1 MTCRRARGWFLA
13 TAAFGLAALPTR
25 AQEAPAPASAGA
37 ARARSLSLILPV
49 LSRGSGVTVVADST
63 LSGAQAPM
71 PREATTAANLEDH
84 LDALVKELPTGT
96 AWAKLMLPSPPAG
109 RAYRGDDL
117 ADFALAQARL
127 FGTAGAATPG
137 KVEVLGQ
144 KIAEEK
150 AEPVVATLGLKPF
163 YVLSNP
169 SARTP
174 ESRSDFSKL
183 TSEQQQ
189 QWAQQQAQKL
199 LQMEPQARGQYMQQ
213 LFQQQ
218 GLLLRSLMQSMTP
231 EQRRDFFTGIRGL
244 FGGMNDRG
252 GGNVFFL
259 GGPP

>member
-1 MTCRRARGWFLA
+1 MKCRRTRGWLLA
-13 TAAFGLAALPTR
+13 TAAVGLAALPTR
-25 AQEAPAPASAGA
+25 AQEALAPAPPGRS
-37 ARARSLSLILPV
+37 RALSLSQILSV
-49 LSRGSGVTVVADST
+49 LSRSAGVTVVADST
-63 LSGAQAPM
+63 LSGVQASM
-71 PREATTAANLEDH
+71 PRAATAANLEDR
-84 LDALVKELPTGT
+84 LDALVKELPEGT
-96 AWAKLMLPSPPAG
+96 AWAKLMLPPPPAG
-109 RAYRGDDL
+109 QAYRGDDL
-117 ADFALAQARL
+117 AEFALAQARL

-150 AEPVVATLGLKPF
+150 AEPVVAALGLKPF
-163 YVLSNP
+163 YVLSSP
-169 SARTP
+169 TARTP
-174 ESRSDFSKL
+174 ESRNDFSKR
-183 TSEQQQ
+183 TPEQQQ

-199 LQMEPQARGQYMQQ
+199 LQMDPQARGQYMQQ